1 MMLEKALESFWIR
14 LGFSSSASGATSGA
28 AAASAS
34 AATATSAS
42 ASAATAAAAAS
53 AALCARQRAA
63 CHAPI
68 FVAGVGAEQ
77 EGRHAERLKGTASS
91 NTCDLHTVILIICS
105 ASSAKAPQMARRPRA
120 LPTPSG
126 PRLPTRPAAP
136 HPSPQLDALRCP
148 IRRSTSPA
156 NRAAHRSLRGRSAQ
170 PRPRAA
176 PCRPPLPV
184 HSHAS
189 AGPRAAATSCMRPQ
203 ISEKRRGRRRCR
215 RRGKT
220 QDFRV

>member
-77 EGRHAERLKGTASS
+77 EGRHAERRKWLAALVPYRPHQDRACRHAQQHRTPRHSS
-91 NTCDLHTVILIICS
+91 THCAVQS
-105 ASSAKAPQMARRPRA
+105 AGAH
-120 LPTPSG
+120 
-126 PRLPTRPAAP
+126 RLPTAP
-136 HPSPQLDALRCP
+136 HIAPCEDDQ
-148 IRRSTSPA
+148 
-156 NRAAHRSLRGRSAQ
+156 RSLVLELRHVVRHCRCTHTQVPDLERRQLPACGLKYLKRGEVVAVAGAEVKHKISASE
-170 PRPRAA
+170 
-176 PCRPPLPV
+176 PV
-184 HSHAS
+184 
-189 AGPRAAATSCMRPQ
+189 
-203 ISEKRRGRRRCR
+203 
-215 RRGKT
+215 
-220 QDFRV
+220 D